1 MSTLTYVYSDSNA
14 ILGPLAATAEPHSYD
29 LCERHAARLT
39 APRGWTMV
47 RLETTSEDYDGNASP
62 PVADG
67 SAERSEFQQRQREL
81 SKPVN
86 RPNDDWAVL
95 ADAVRAQKELMD
107 REPKHASPEVS
118 QGPTEVTR
126 RGHLRVLRGE
136 G

>member
-1 MSTLTYVYSDSNA
+1 MATLTYVYSDSNA

-47 RLETTSEDYDGNASP
+47 RLAPSDDDYEGKVP
-62 PVADG
+62 QLVEDG
-67 SAERSEFQQRQREL
+67 SAELNEFKQRQVEL
-81 SKPVN
+81 SQPVS
-86 RPNDDWAVL
+86 RPNDDWTVL
-95 ADAVRAQKELMD
+95 ADAVRAQKELLD
-107 REPKHASPEVS
+107 REPKHALP
-118 QGPTEVTR
+118 QLAQDPTEVFR